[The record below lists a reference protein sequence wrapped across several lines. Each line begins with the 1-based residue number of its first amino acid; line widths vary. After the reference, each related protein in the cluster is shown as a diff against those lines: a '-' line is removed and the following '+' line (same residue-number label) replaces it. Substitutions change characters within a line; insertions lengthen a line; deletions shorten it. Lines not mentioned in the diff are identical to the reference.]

1 MRRHVGHRAEPGVVF
16 PPGPLIGMVLGLIAA
31 VLVGGLLYERLDRFL
46 WAEYEVHWKPP
57 AWFFA
62 VWCGIEGRLR
72 RTAAFL
78 RGTPRLVP
86 RGVFRFSSFEEADAW
101 MTTMMLSTRAS
112 RNPATSSASVE
123 R

>member
-1 MRRHVGHRAEPGVVF
+1 MKQVGRRS
-16 PPGPLIGMVLGLIAA
+16 
-31 VLVGGLLYERLDRFL
+31 
-46 WAEYEVHWKPP
+46 
-57 AWFFA
+57 
-62 VWCGIEGRLR
+62 IEGDGWEGQARLR

-112 RNPATSSASVE
+112 RNPVTSSASAE